1 MPLIRSGTL
10 EDLPTVVD
18 LWERAGGPTRLPGMI
33 PEATRLL
40 ARDPEALIVAVVDD
54 RVVGT
59 LIVGWDGW
67 RCHMYRL
74 AVEPDL
80 RRRGIARAMIEEAR
94 TRAVAL
100 GAIRLDAV
108 VDLGNPLGIA
118 LWEAA
123 GFAHEPHNGR
133 FVRVVA

>member
-1 MPLIRSGTL
+1 MAQIRTGTI

-18 LWERAGGPTRLPGMI
+18 LWERAGGPTRHPGMI

-40 ARDPEALIVAVVDD
+40 ARDPEALIVAVVDE

-80 RRRGIARAMIEEAR
+80 RRQGIAHALIDEAR

-100 GAIRLDAV
+100 SAIRLDAI
-108 VDLGNPLGIA
+108 VDLGNPMGIA
-118 LWEAA
+118 VWAAA
-123 GFAHEPHNGR
+123 GFEHEPRNGR
-133 FVRVVA
+133 FCRLIA